1 MGTAKLTQ
9 LETPPDE
16 NAIKSIESL
25 KELVPESSFT
35 LNRVYAPY
43 RLGAAGRPSAGELVA
58 PGLGC
63 SGDRCFGTNLINW
76 HPQAAA
82 CAKDVHIG
90 IVDTGFDKGH
100 PAFAN
105 TRYVD
110 KTFAPP
116 GSAEAPKDHGTGI
129 FALLAGGPTTS
140 TPGLIPNARYF
151 FANAFYAESR
161 GGQPISDTTEM
172 MAALNWLIERQ
183 VTVVNLS
190 FAGPKDP
197 LVHFAIQE
205 MARAG
210 IVVVAAAGNEG
221 PSAPPS
227 YPAAYPEVIA
237 VTAVDRNLAPYR
249 YANRGAHIDVA
260 APGVGIWTA
269 LPGRKVGQ
277 QTGTSFAVPYVTA
290 VLAMN
295 HTQLEGRGTDA
306 FAPKRRAIEVINGNI
321 MRLGGATQRSPIFG
335 AGLVQAPSSCPPAP
349 GVAVAEA
356 SPSPSPSPWAS
367 SVVPASVKEAPAPA
381 PTGWGT
387 TTVHAVT
394 AKGR

>member
-1 MGTAKLTQ
+1 
-9 LETPPDE
+9 
-16 NAIKSIESL
+16 
-25 KELVPESSFT
+25 
-35 LNRVYAPY
+35 
-43 RLGAAGRPSAGELVA
+43 
-58 PGLGC
+58 
-63 SGDRCFGTNLINW
+63 
-76 HPQAAA
+76 
-82 CAKDVHIG
+82 
-90 IVDTGFDKGH
+90 
-100 PAFAN
+100 
-105 TRYVD
+105 
-110 KTFAPP
+110 
-116 GSAEAPKDHGTGI
+116 
-129 FALLAGGPTTS
+129 
-140 TPGLIPNARYF
+140 
-151 FANAFYAESR
+151 
-161 GGQPISDTTEM
+161 
-172 MAALNWLIERQ
+172 

-295 HTQLEGRGTDA
+295 HTQLEGRGADP

-321 MRLGGATQRSPIFG
+321 MRLGGAMQRSPIFG
-335 AGLVQAPSSCPPAP
+335 AGLVQAPSSCPPAS

-356 SPSPSPSPWAS
+356 APPPSPSPWAS
-367 SVVPASVKEAPAPA
+367 SVVPASVMEAPA